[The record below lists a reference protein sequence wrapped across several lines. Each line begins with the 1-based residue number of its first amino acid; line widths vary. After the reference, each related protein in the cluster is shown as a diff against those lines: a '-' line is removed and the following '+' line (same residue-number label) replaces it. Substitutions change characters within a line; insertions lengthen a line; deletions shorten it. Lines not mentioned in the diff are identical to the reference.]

1 MTHYRVLAGKHHV
14 GSGADRKVFKA
25 GDIVVTN
32 NDLLQFNQPGAAKF
46 ELVDSVG
53 RPKSQKPI
61 EKRVQPKAVT
71 PDIPLGDGLEDM
83 TVNEL
88 RAMAEEEEIDLG
100 SASRKD
106 EIIKAIRNSMVSTA
120 AEEGFAS

>member
-1 MTHYRVLAGKHHV
+1 MAHYRVLAGKHHV
-14 GSGADRKVFKA
+14 GTGVNRKVFKA
-25 GDIVVTN
+25 GDIVTTDS
-32 NDLLQFNQPGAAKF
+32 DLMQFNQPGAAKF
-46 ELVDSVG
+46 EVVDSVG
-53 RPKSQKPI
+53 RPKTNKPV
-61 EKRVQPKAVT
+61 EKRIQSKATV
-71 PDIPLGDGLEDM
+71 PDIPLGDGLGDM

-106 EIIKAIRNSMVSTA
+106 EIVKAIRNSMVSTA